1 MSELG
6 SNDYTKTLAS
16 NVISVTKIIEYFSKS
31 IVDNEMCSGLL
42 NRLIEY
48 KIDIGVVL
56 EWYFYINIL

>member
-56 EWYFYINIL
+56 E